1 MKRFHF
7 YEADTGGGGGGDG
20 LLTAPTP
27 VAPPAASPAQ
37 GWTWAKEDGTFSE
50 GWRDKLPVELRSE
63 ASLATI
69 GSVDALAKGFIET
82 KKLVGKKLE
91 APGSDAT
98 PEQLTAWRKT
108 VGAPDK
114 PEGYYNDSL
123 KSYRP
128 ESVPETMWDA
138 ESEKKFL
145 AVAHKHSLP
154 PAAVKEIM
162 DYYGGSLAAGVAKME
177 ADGAA
182 QQVAEKANLQ
192 KAWGADYDAN
202 SALALRVAQ
211 TVGLDG
217 KEFIRDAQTAIAFA
231 KLGKLFSEDR
241 LVAGEPA
248 GISGGV
254 RERIQDIQDPKS
266 QSVPAREYRGEF
278 GPERSRAAQAQLHD
292 LIKARDEK

>member
-1 MKRFHF
+1 MKRFQF
-7 YEADTGGGGGGDG
+7 LEADAGGGSGGG
-20 LLTAPTP
+20 LLTAPVAPAAPP
-27 VAPPAASPAQ
+27 VAPAQ

-50 GWRDKLPVELRSE
+50 GWRDKLPAELRGE

-69 GSVDALAKGFIET
+69 NSVDALAKGFIET
-82 KKLVGKKLE
+82 KKMVGRKLE
-91 APGSDAT
+91 ALSSDAT
-98 PEQLTAWRKT
+98 PEQVAAWRKT

-114 PEGYYNDSL
+114 AEGYYSDTV

-128 ESVPETMWDA
+128 ESVPENMWDV

-145 AVAHKHSLP
+145 AVAHKHHLP

-162 DYYGGSLAAGVAKME
+162 DYYGGSLATGVAKME

-182 QQVAEKANLQ
+182 QQAAEKTALQ
-192 KAWGADYDAN
+192 KSWGADYDVN

-241 LVAGEPA
+241 LVKGEPSS
-248 GISGGV
+248 ISGGV
-254 RERIQDIQDPKS
+254 RERIQDIQDSKS

-278 GPERSRAAQAQLHD
+278 GAERQQTVQSQLHE
-292 LIKARDEK
+292 LIKARDAK